1 MQGTPRH
8 PRNRMLN
15 RLLPKEEDFYSLLEQ
30 VSSFAIEG
38 AEQLKQL
45 LEDYTNVEIKL
56 QAMEN
61 LEHAC
66 DRVTHT
72 TINRLNETFLTP
84 FDREDIHK
92 LVITID
98 DVLDTT
104 EAAAQ
109 RMQMCRI
116 KKPTEDI
123 RKMSHIIL
131 EQANRIR
138 RAVAAMRSMAN
149 YNDIMDQCV
158 EIHRLE
164 NESDLIMKRAIGRLF
179 DEEKDP
185 LEIMKMKEVY
195 ENLEIVSDRCE
206 AVATMIQGI
215 TVKMS

>member
-1 MQGTPRH
+1 MF
-8 PRNRMLN
+8 N
-15 RLLPKEEDFYSLLEQ
+15 RLLPREDDFFSLLEQ
-30 VSSFAIEG
+30 VANFVIEG

-66 DRVTHT
+66 DRVTHS
-72 TINRLNETFLTP
+72 TINRLNSAFITP
-84 FDREDIHK
+84 FDREDIHQ

-116 KKPTEDI
+116 KHPTEDI
-123 RKMSHIIL
+123 KKMSRIIL
-131 EQANRIR
+131 DQAIRIH
-138 RAVAAMRSMAN
+138 RALIAMRDMRN
-149 YNDIMDQCV
+149 YNEIKDHCV

-164 NESDLIMKRAIGRLF
+164 NESDLIMKHAIGLLF

-185 LEIMKMKEVY
+185 LQIMKMKEVY
-195 ENLEIVSDRCE
+195 ENLETVSDRCE
-206 AVATMIQGI
+206 AVANMIQGI